1 MVNHLRVMIGEAET
15 RAPPN
20 SDKLFVLLLHFPPTM
35 FFDPFYPSL
44 FLRGWNHYYL
54 DSIGHSPTLHS
65 GILDIEEWFQR
76 CCFLNKGKLFTKYK
90 INSYKSDLN
99 DSVFVDFKGD
109 NLIETCSHLLKDVV
123 PALVSHITYGTRST
137 GPFTRIMKA
146 AERSEKL
153 NKLLFVKGV
162 GTKLCQM
169 FKDCWCPNMMIEY
182 LEIAAGFTRSRE
194 SSLNITDAI
203 QSMFQSLFTNFMIV
217 IITRMNAERNL
228 DVLFSEDNCSEVEEL
243 FLSLLETM
251 KPPKLDQLK
260 TLAGSLAQPQ
270 PLEYQPRF
278 PFFR

>member
-1 MVNHLRVMIGEAET
+1 
-15 RAPPN
+15 
-20 SDKLFVLLLHFPPTM
+20 
-35 FFDPFYPSL
+35 
-44 FLRGWNHYYL
+44 
-54 DSIGHSPTLHS
+54 
-65 GILDIEEWFQR
+65 
-76 CCFLNKGKLFTKYK
+76 
-90 INSYKSDLN
+90 
-99 DSVFVDFKGD
+99 
-109 NLIETCSHLLKDVV
+109 
-123 PALVSHITYGTRST
+123 
-137 GPFTRIMKA
+137 MKA
-146 AERSEKL
+146 GERSEKL
-153 NKLLFVKGV
+153 NELLFVKGV

-169 FKDCWCPNMMIEY
+169 FKDCWHPNMMIEY

-217 IITRMNAERNL
+217 MITRMNAKRNL

-251 KPPKLDQLK
+251 KPSKLDQLK